1 MYKDRETHYLITKVM
16 NTIPVDHMVRIY
28 FISNQSDIFI
38 NFFRLVDRENGE

>member
-28 FISNQSDIFI
+28 FIINRSYIFV
-38 NFFRLVDRENGE
+38 NFFRQVDRENGE